1 MEFRLSELKKVSLD
15 DTDTEPNEEEDSDF
29 SLTDFLT
36 SLVGEAAE
44 ETQEEDTDSGFPV
57 LIGFFLYFL
66 NVEDQLKT
74 SWM

>member
-1 MEFRLSELKKVSLD
+1 MEFRLTELKKVSLD

-44 ETQEEDTDSGFPV
+44 EAQEEDTDSGFPV
-57 LIGFFLYFL
+57 LIGFFF
-66 NVEDQLKT
+66 T
-74 SWM
+74 SKC